1 MKNCK
6 RAVDDGKKE
15 KAGSFLFPSL
25 PARFYFPPSLP
36 PPLHGLPTTQRD
48 LCRKERKSYTVEL
61 KFVNF
66 RRIRTCG

>member
-1 MKNCK
+1 MNCK

-25 PARFYFPPSLP
+25 PARIYSPPA
-36 PPLHGLPTTQRD
+36 LHGLPTTQRG
-48 LCRKERKSYTVEL
+48 LCKRERKSYTVEL

-66 RRIRTCG
+66 RRIRTCGKT